1 MPLAVFWFI
10 EFGLVFLGDQIRL
23 IFAMSTRLF
32 VLCPVC
38 RLQFDASRYP
48 HDNLTIFSLLS
59 KLKLAWILTIHV
71 HTTFTFPFTPYY
83 SLLSLTPW
91 LKTSGARE
99 HAAEDLVHLELSPRL
114 CRWWKRL
121 EGATLEE
128 LLELGGKIELV
139 RRRQEV
145 EVCGSMWKWD
155 VGIFPCGFLVQTK
168 KVMNTC
174 QNSHCGT
181 SPTYHCLCLSL
192 FVVFILPQLPHK
204 RNSSSTSAGSPW
216 FGAGCWITAMLPWGS
231 IYYAWRMN
239 DLTRRLIFKN
249 PSTRPVRRYD
259 KSKHIVFVWFIL
271 HQQRTFQLCSKLKI
285 DMYVLL
291 CVMCCF
297 FHSRFAQLF
306 CLLILWSGARASL
319 LLRKCCEVWP
329 VASPY
334 RPGMLSVLSWV
345 SSPSNFA

>member
-1 MPLAVFWFI
+1 M
-10 EFGLVFLGDQIRL
+10 
-23 IFAMSTRLF
+23 
-32 VLCPVC
+32 
-38 RLQFDASRYP
+38 
-48 HDNLTIFSLLS
+48 
-59 KLKLAWILTIHV
+59 
-71 HTTFTFPFTPYY
+71 
-83 SLLSLTPW
+83 
-91 LKTSGARE
+91 
-99 HAAEDLVHLELSPRL
+99 
-114 CRWWKRL
+114 WKY
-121 EGATLEE
+121 
-128 LLELGGKIELV
+128 
-139 RRRQEV
+139 V

-192 FVVFILPQLPHK
+192 FVVFILPHK

-249 PSTRPVRRYD
+249 PSTRPGVIWQV
-259 KSKHIVFVWFIL
+259 KTC
-271 HQQRTFQLCSKLKI
+271 QNTLCSFDSFCINSVSFNYVPNSKLKI

-291 CVMCCF
+291 CVIMCCF

-306 CLLILWSGARASL
+306 CLLILWSGASLASL
-319 LLRKCCEVWP
+319 LLRKWSCEVWP